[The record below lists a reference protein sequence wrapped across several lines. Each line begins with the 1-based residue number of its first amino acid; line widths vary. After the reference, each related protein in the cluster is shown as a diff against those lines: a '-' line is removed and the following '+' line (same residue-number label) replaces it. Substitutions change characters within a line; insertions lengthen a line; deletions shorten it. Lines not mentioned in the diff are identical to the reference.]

1 MGQCLSNQNTLLAPI
16 TTVARRT
23 YNALRGTNHRD
34 GDIDFVSLTRNSDP
48 SLSAVLADWAS
59 RIAFDDL
66 PRDVVETTKLR
77 VMDVIGLALAGAE
90 TDFGRSTR
98 EAAIAMSPPGPCRV
112 WGTGDGLGATM
123 AAFANGASSQALEY
137 DDTHNES
144 IVHMSSPA
152 VAAALALSELSDRVG
167 KVSGRDL
174 ATAIAVGNEIS
185 CRVGSVSTGQFHRLG
200 FHPTGLFAPFGVCY
214 LAGRLLG
221 LDAGSMARAAGI
233 CGSFAAG
240 LLECWVDGTQTK
252 FLHPG
257 WAAHSG
263 IAAAF
268 LARAGTTGP
277 AQVFEGRFGLF
288 ASHLQDP
295 GAARDFTRIAD
306 GLGTRWDSRNSSFKP
321 FPAAHVL
328 HPYIDALWR
337 LRSRHGFAA
346 SDVEQIDCLVAG
358 FIVPIVCEPT
368 VEKLA
373 PASDSHGRVSLQYTL
388 AEALYHGELGK
399 HAYRAGSLE
408 DPEILALARRVR
420 YEVDPE
426 FPGPG
431 RFRGAVRVTLK
442 DGRTFQEVEEFNRGS
457 AENPMTE
464 AELGGKFEENASGF
478 LSEGERAR
486 LVEAIN
492 QLDRVP
498 DASVLVGL
506 TVPRKIANC

>member
-1 MGQCLSNQNTLLAPI
+1 VKTSSGPA
-16 TTVARRT
+16 
-23 YNALRGTNHRD
+23 
-34 GDIDFVSLTRNSDP
+34 F
-48 SLSAVLADWAS
+48 SADLADWAS
-59 RIAFDDL
+59 SIAFDDL
-66 PRDVVETTKLR
+66 PQDIVEATRLR

-98 EAAIAMSPPGPCRV
+98 DAAIAMSPPGPCRV
-112 WGTGDGLGATM
+112 WGTGDRLGATM
-123 AAFANGASSQALEY
+123 AAFANGACAQALEY

-152 VAAALALSELSDRVG
+152 VAAALALSEIATPVDP
-167 KVSGRDL
+167 VSGRDL
-174 ATAIAVGNEIS
+174 ITAIAVGNEIS
-185 CRVGSVSTGQFHRLG
+185 CRVGSVAAGQFHRLG

-221 LDAGSMARAAGI
+221 LEAPAMARAAGI

-263 IAAAF
+263 MAAAF
-268 LARAGTTGP
+268 LARTGTTGP

-295 GAARDFTRIAD
+295 ATPRDFTRIAE
-306 GLGTRWDSRNSSFKP
+306 GLGTRWDSRNASFKP

-337 LRSRHGFAA
+337 LRTRHGFAA
-346 SDVEQIDCLVAG
+346 SDVEQIDCPVAG

-368 VEKLA
+368 AEKLA
-373 PASDSHGRVSLQYTL
+373 PATDSHGRVSLQYTL
-388 AEALYHGELGK
+388 AEALHRGELGRQ
-399 HAYRAGSLE
+399 AYSADSLTN
-408 DPEILALARRVR
+408 PKILALARRVR
-420 YEVDPE
+420 YEVDPR

-431 RFRGAVRVTLK
+431 RFKGAVRVTLK
-442 DGRTFQEVEEFNRGS
+442 DGRSFAEVEEFNRGS
-457 AENPMTE
+457 AENPMTD
-464 AELGGKFEENASGF
+464 AELRAKFEENASGF
-478 LSEGERAR
+478 LSEAERASV
-486 LVEAIN
+486 VEAIG
-492 QLDRVP
+492 QLEDAP

-506 TVPRKIANC
+506 TVGGG